1 MSSSAA
7 GGAVFAV
14 EGVAVGIDQMSPYE
28 RAAWE
33 DIQRWRDERLAADE
47 RHVLPQRVRN
57 RLVKGREIAKKRLGQ
72 VPGSE
77 QMAAIV
83 HNSVDG
89 LLNLVNKASE
99 ATLRRKA
106 VVAAYA
112 KREHTVGELSDIH
125 DLDLS
130 DIDKVKPRLGLSYTT
145 FSAIE
150 GAGAGLAVSGG
161 ELLAT
166 AGGIFGAGAGAAP
179 GAGTVAAAMAADAV
193 LVLGTMTRAIA
204 HTAAYYGYDT
214 ELPQERVFALGVL
227 NFGMA
232 QQTGKSIAYVQLN
245 KIVNDLARRATWSQL
260 NKNGVTRIV
269 KAFYERFALRLTK
282 QKLGQAVPVV
292 GIAIGA
298 GLNARLLSN
307 LAGDAEHLYRERFLR
322 EKHNLNTVDVTVTT
336 KDSDLGQVDDTLH
349 ITEIL
354 EEETSDE
361 QHTRQDGDG

>member
-1 MSSSAA
+1 M
-7 GGAVFAV
+7 
-14 EGVAVGIDQMSPYE
+14 GIEQMNSYE
-28 RAAWE
+28 RAEWE
-33 DIQRWRDERLAADE
+33 DIERWRGERLAASE
-47 RHVLPQRVRN
+47 RHLLPQRVRD
-57 RLVKGREIAKKRLGQ
+57 RLVKGREIAKGRFEQ

-77 QMAAIV
+77 QMTAIV
-83 HNSVDG
+83 HNSIDG

-112 KREHTVGELSDIH
+112 KRGHAVSELSDIH
-125 DLDLS
+125 KLDLR
-130 DIDKVKPRLGLSYTT
+130 DIDKAKPRLGLSYTT
-145 FSAIE
+145 FSTIE

-179 GAGTVAAAMAADAV
+179 GAGTVAAAIAADAV
-193 LVLGTMTRAIA
+193 LVLGAMTRAIA

-245 KIVNDLARRATWSQL
+245 KIVNDLARRATWAQL
-260 NKNGVTRIV
+260 NKNGVTQIV
-269 KAFYERFALRLTK
+269 KAFYERFAMRLTK

-292 GIAIGA
+292 GIVIGA

-307 LAGDAEHLYRERFLR
+307 LTSDAEHLYRERFLR
-322 EKHNLNTVDVTVTT
+322 EKHNLKTVDVTVTT
-336 KDSDLGQVDDTLH
+336 KGADLDLGDDTVH
-349 ITEIL
+349 IAEIV
-354 EEETSDE
+354 EEETADE
-361 QHTRQDGDG
+361 QHIRRAD

>member
-1 MSSSAA
+1 M
-7 GGAVFAV
+7 VV
-14 EGVAVGIDQMSPYE
+14 EGVAVGIEQMNPYE

-33 DIQRWRDERLAADE
+33 EIERWRAERLAANE
-47 RHVLPQRVRN
+47 RHLLPQRVRDHLN
-57 RLVKGREIAKKRLGQ
+57 KGREIAKGRFEQ

-89 LLNLVNKASE
+89 LLTLVNKASE

-112 KREHTVGELSDIH
+112 KRGHAVSELGDIH
-125 DLDLS
+125 ELDLS
-130 DIDKVKPRLGLSYTT
+130 EIDKAKPRLGLSYTA
-145 FSAIE
+145 FSTIE

-166 AGGIFGAGAGAAP
+166 VGGIFGAGAGAAP

-193 LVLGTMTRAIA
+193 LVLGAMTRAIA

-232 QQTGKSIAYVQLN
+232 QQTGKSIAYIQLN
-245 KIVNDLARRATWSQL
+245 KIVNDLARRATWAQL

-269 KAFYERFALRLTK
+269 KAFYERFAMRLTK

-292 GIAIGA
+292 GVAIGA

-307 LAGDAEHLYRERFLR
+307 LTSDAEHLYRERFLR
-322 EKHNLNTVDVTVTT
+322 EKHNLKTVDFTVTT
-336 KDSDLGQVDDTLH
+336 NSADHDVVDDTVH
-349 ITEIL
+349 IAEIVEQEAL
-354 EEETSDE
+354 DE
-361 QHTRQDGDG
+361 QRTRRAD

>member
-1 MSSSAA
+1 MSI
-7 GGAVFAV
+7 
-14 EGVAVGIDQMSPYE
+14 EQMNPYE

-33 DIQRWRDERLAADE
+33 DIERWRAERLAADE
-47 RHVLPQRVRN
+47 RHLLPQRVRD
-57 RLVKGREIAKKRLGQ
+57 RLAKGRQIAKGRFEQ

-83 HNSVDG
+83 RNSVDG
-89 LLNLVNKASE
+89 LLTLVNKASE

-112 KREHTVGELSDIH
+112 KRGHAVSELSDIH
-125 DLDLS
+125 ELDLS
-130 DIDKVKPRLGLSYTT
+130 DIDKAKPRLGLSYTA
-145 FSAIE
+145 FSTIE

-193 LVLGTMTRAIA
+193 LVLGAMTRAIA

-214 ELPQERVFALGVL
+214 EVPQERVFALGVL

-232 QQTGKSIAYVQLN
+232 QQTGKSIAYIQLN
-245 KIVNDLARRATWSQL
+245 KIVNDLARRATWAQL

-269 KAFYERFALRLTK
+269 KAFYERFAMRLTK
-282 QKLGQAVPVV
+282 QKLGQAVPVF

-307 LAGDAEHLYRERFLR
+307 LTSDAEHLYRERFLR
-322 EKHNLNTVDVTVTT
+322 EKHNLKTVDVTATT
-336 KDSDLGQVDDTLH
+336 KSADRDLVDDTVH
-349 ITEIL
+349 IAELI
-354 EEETSDE
+354 EQEAVDE
-361 QHTRQDGDG
+361 QHATRAD

>member
-1 MSSSAA
+1 M
-7 GGAVFAV
+7 GV
-14 EGVAVGIDQMSPYE
+14 EQMSPYE
-28 RAAWE
+28 RAAWQ
-33 DIQRWRDERLAADE
+33 DIERWRDERLAADE
-47 RHVLPQRVRN
+47 RHLLPQRVRD
-57 RLVKGREIAKKRLGQ
+57 RLVKGREIAKGRLGQ

-89 LLNLVNKASE
+89 LLDLVNKASE

-112 KREHTVGELSDIH
+112 RRGHAVSELSDIH
-125 DLDLS
+125 KLDLS
-130 DIDKVKPRLGLSYTT
+130 DIDKAKPRLELGYTT
-145 FSAIE
+145 FGTIE

-161 ELLAT
+161 TLLAT

-179 GAGTVAAAMAADAV
+179 GAGTVAATMAADAV
-193 LVLGTMTRAIA
+193 FVLGAMTRAIA

-232 QQTGKSIAYVQLN
+232 QQTGKGIAYVQLN
-245 KIVNDLARRATWSQL
+245 KIVNDLARRATWAQL

-269 KAFYERFALRLTK
+269 RTFYERFATRLTK

-292 GIAIGA
+292 GIVIGA
-298 GLNARLLSN
+298 ELNARLLSN
-307 LAGDAEHLYRERFLR
+307 LTRDAEHLYRERFLR
-322 EKHNLNTVDVTVTT
+322 EKHSLETVDVTVTT
-336 KDSDLGQVDDTLH
+336 KGGGPDLVNDTAH
-349 ITEIL
+349 ITEIV
-354 EEETSDE
+354 EKEIADE
-361 QHTRQDGDG
+361 RPHEGPTGG

>member
-1 MSSSAA
+1 M
-7 GGAVFAV
+7 
-14 EGVAVGIDQMSPYE
+14 GIEQMNPYE

-33 DIQRWRDERLAADE
+33 DIQRWREERLVANE
-47 RHVLPQRVRN
+47 RHVLPQSVRG
-57 RLVKGREIAKKRLGQ
+57 RLVKGREITKKRLGQ
-72 VPGSE
+72 VPGAE
-77 QMAAIV
+77 QMASIV

-106 VVAAYA
+106 VVTAYV
-112 KREHTVGELSDIH
+112 KRGHAVGDLSDILK
-125 DLDLS
+125 LDLR
-130 DIDKVKPRLGLSYTT
+130 DIDKVKPRLGLGYTT
-145 FSAIE
+145 FSTIE
-150 GAGAGLAVSGG
+150 GASAGLAVSGG

-179 GAGTVAAAMAADAV
+179 GAGTIAAAMAADAV
-193 LVLGTMTRAIA
+193 LLLGAMTRAIA

-245 KIVNDLARRATWSQL
+245 KIVNDLARRATWAQL
-260 NKNGVTRIV
+260 NKNGITRIV

-307 LAGDAEHLYRERFLR
+307 LTRDAENLYRERFLR
-322 EKHNLNTVDVTVTT
+322 EKHNLKTVDVTMTI
-336 KDSDLGQVDDTLH
+336 KDANLDLLDDTVR
-349 ITEIL
+349 IAEII
-354 EEETSDE
+354 EERISDE
-361 QHTRQDGDG
+361 QHISTS